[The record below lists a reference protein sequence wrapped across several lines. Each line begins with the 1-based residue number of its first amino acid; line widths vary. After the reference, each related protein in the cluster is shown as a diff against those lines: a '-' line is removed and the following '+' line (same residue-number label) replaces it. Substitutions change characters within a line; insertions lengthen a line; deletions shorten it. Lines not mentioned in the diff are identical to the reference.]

1 MTVTVAMV
9 TSISL
14 PLFHPQPFNTFFLFC
29 RCLKILLDF
38 EADLNIS
45 DSDGCTS
52 LYVALQNGH
61 LQCIDVL
68 LRAGP
73 DMSCVTK
80 VQIKMIISIFNIF
93 IQYGNTVL
101 HAAVQSD
108 LPDILRS
115 LLVRLQYKLESS
127 QISNIVNYQNIDG
140 HTALHLAAAEGY
152 KVAIV
157 YLFIVHNYCLLC
169 TRPVLKYC
177 VPVMNLISTC

>member
-1 MTVTVAMV
+1 M
-9 TSISL
+9 
-14 PLFHPQPFNTFFLFC
+14 FC
-29 RCLKILLDF
+29 RCLKVLLDF

-45 DSDGCTS
+45 DSDGCTP
-52 LYVALQNGH
+52 LYIALQNGH

-68 LRAGP
+68 LRARP

-80 VQIKMIISIFNIF
+80 VQIKMIILSILNIF

-115 LLVRLQYKLESS
+115 LLVRLQYTLESS
-127 QISNIVNYQNIDG
+127 QISNIVNCQNIDG

-152 KVAIV
+152 KVILV
-157 YLFIVHNYCLLC
+157 YCL
-169 TRPVLKYC
+169 
-177 VPVMNLISTC
+177 